1 MSRMLRW
8 SESASRVELDQQARE
23 SRLQLEQARRLF
35 ADERPAAPSRV
46 EMILRLFGGG
56 MFGRRQPDGRP
67 AAESSAERSLRSV
80 STKPE
85 IPVTG
90 WSMRP
95 PGCTGGSAAAWPVE
109 DTRRSL
115 AIASV
120 VCPLTPTMAEP
131 SSPPSLQPRQL
142 RAYY

>member
-23 SRLQLEQARRLF
+23 ARLQLEQARRLF
-35 ADERPAAPSRV
+35 ADERPVAPSRV

-56 MFGRRQPDGRP
+56 MFGRRQADCR
-67 AAESSAERSLRSV
+67 AAVEPSAERSPRSV
-80 STKPE
+80 PTNPE
-85 IPVTG
+85 IPITG
-90 WSMRP
+90 WGMRP
-95 PGCTGGSAAAWPVE
+95 PGCTGSDAAWPVE

-120 VCPLTPTMAEP
+120 ICPLTPGTGGPPAP
-131 SSPPSLQPRQL
+131 SNLRPLRL